1 MKNVSPGCRDI
12 IVSILLEI
20 NFYFQLLCVHVLT
33 FWGKKLRGT
42 PAWPLSMLRPDK
54 SRVIIII
61 INTQGQ
67 IVHFYFIWKHCL
79 TRNHIAGCKFHLQR
93 ALCRLARKKERF
105 REGSLSFSRV

>member
-1 MKNVSPGCRDI
+1 MKNVSPSCRDI
-12 IVSILLEI
+12 IVSILLEM

-42 PAWPLSMLRPDK
+42 PPWPLPMLRPDK

-61 INTQGQ
+61 NNTQGQ
-67 IVHFYFIWKHCL
+67 IVQFYFIWKHCF
-79 TRNHIAGCKFHLQR
+79 AGCKFHLQR
-93 ALCRLARKKERF
+93 ALCRLARGKERF